1 MSNKRK
7 IFINRELSWLSFNE
21 RVLQEAI
28 DPNTPLVER
37 MRFLGIFSNNRDEFF
52 KVRVATTKRM
62 IGFGKKAKNFIG
74 EDPKKL
80 INEIQDIV
88 IKQQIIF
95 ENAYAK
101 VLNELEK
108 EDIYL
113 ITERQI
119 DDEQFHFVKAYFE
132 SEVLPVISP
141 IMLQSAGTFPYL
153 KDKSIYLALK
163 LSSKSKKVPVEYAL
177 VEIPTYELSR
187 FLVLPPKNNKKYIMI
202 LDDVIRSCLP
212 LVFSLFEF
220 DTFEAYTVKITRD
233 AELDIDN
240 DLSKSFIEKI
250 SKGVKARKQ
259 GQPVRFTYDQ
269 TLPKDLLDYMVTEME
284 LDEDDNL
291 IPGGRYH
298 NFKDFIGF
306 PNIGGKHLEYVPFT
320 PVHHERI
327 YHQRS
332 ILKQIKKKDIL
343 IHPPYH
349 KFSDFVDLL
358 REAAIDPKV
367 RTIKITI
374 YRVARRSKVLNA
386 LINALRNGKRVCVNI
401 ELQARFDEDANIKWS
416 HRLEEEG
423 AEVLFG
429 IKGLK
434 VHSKLV
440 LITREEDGN
449 IMNYAAVSTG
459 NFHEGNA
466 KIYSDVTLM
475 TADKRITAEVSKVF
489 DFFEHTYRTFTYK
502 HLLVSPLY
510 MRKRLIDLINNEMK
524 NAKAGKDAY
533 ILLKINNLVDNDM
546 VRKLYQA
553 NNAGVKIKL
562 IVRGICSI
570 VPGVPGKSENIEA
583 ISIVDRYLEHCRIF
597 VFCNNNDELYYIS
610 SADWMTR
617 NLDHRC
623 EVTCPIYD
631 PDIQKELKDYLEIQ
645 LKDNVK
651 ARIIDDKQDN
661 TYKRD
666 DSPEQIQSQ
675 AAVYEYYKNRSNA
688 YLKSR

>member
-1 MSNKRK
+1 MPNTNK

-113 ITERQI
+113 ITEKQI

-163 LSSKSKKVPVEYAL
+163 LSSKSNKVPVEYAL
-177 VEIPTYELSR
+177 IEIPSYELSR
-187 FLVLPPKNNKKYIMI
+187 FLVLPRKGNKKYLMI

-269 TLPKDLLDYMVTEME
+269 TLPKDLLDYMVAEME

-332 ILKQIKKKDIL
+332 ILQQIKKKDIL

-349 KFSDFVDLL
+349 RFSDIVDLL
-358 REAAIDPKV
+358 REVAIDPKV
-367 RTIKITI
+367 KTIKITI

-440 LITREEDGN
+440 LITREEEGKM
-449 IMNYAAVSTG
+449 MNYAAVSTG

-466 KIYSDVTLM
+466 KIYSDITLM
-475 TADKRITAEVSKVF
+475 TADKRITNEVSKVF
-489 DFFEHTYRTFTYK
+489 DFFEHTFRTYTYK

-524 NAKAGKDAY
+524 NAQSGKDAY

-562 IVRGICSI
+562 IVRGICSV

-583 ISIVDRYLEHCRIF
+583 ISIVDRYLEHSRIF

-623 EVTCPIYD
+623 EVSCPIYD
-631 PDIQKELKDYLEIQ
+631 LDIQKELRDYLNIQ

-651 ARIIDDKQDN
+651 ARIVDDKQDN

-666 DSPEQIQSQ
+666 DSSEQIQSQ
-675 AAVYEYYKNRSNA
+675 AAVYEYYKNRSKA
-688 YLKSR
+688 YLNSR

>member
-1 MSNKRK
+1 
-7 IFINRELSWLSFNE
+7 
-21 RVLQEAI
+21 VLQEAI